1 MAHTTVPR
9 RRALTALLAAGALA
23 VPLAACSG
31 AGDEPAGSGEASADA
46 ASALEKGGE
55 LTVWAWDPTLESVA
69 RDFEAEHPNVTVT
82 LENVGTGNDQY
93 TALQNAIA
101 AGDGVP
107 DVAQVE
113 FYALPQ
119 FALSDALTDL
129 TPYGADQLDGTFTP
143 GPWGAVTQGGG
154 VWALPTDSGPMALFY
169 NKRVF
174 DEHGI
179 EVPSTWDEYVE
190 AARTLHEADP
200 KAYLTNDV
208 GDAGF
213 TTSMIWQAG
222 GQPYRVDGT
231 DVTIDLAD
239 AGSAQFADTWQTMI
253 DDDLVAPVVSWSDE
267 WYQGLSDG
275 SIASLVIGAW
285 MRGNLESSVP
295 DAAGDWAVAPMPQW
309 EAGQQATAENGGSS
323 LAVPAASENADL
335 AWAFLEYAT
344 AGDGVATRVDEG
356 AFPATTAELEDPA
369 FREQE
374 FDYFG
379 GQKVNEVLADSAA
392 NVVEGWQYLPFQVYA
407 NSIFNDTVGQAYVG
421 DTTLT
426 EGLAAWQEQSAT
438 FGNDQGFTVNP

>member
-1 MAHTTVPR
+1 MTARPDLSR
-9 RRALTALLAAGALA
+9 RVLRGTAAAGVLALALTACG
-23 VPLAACSG
+23 G
-31 AGDEPAGSGEASADA
+31 GETESGEAAQDADA
-46 ASALEKGGE
+46 ALAEGGE
-55 LTVWAWDPTLESVA
+55 ITVWAWDPTLASVA
-69 RDFEAEHPNVTVT
+69 ADFEAENPGVTVT

-119 FALSDALTDL
+119 FALSEAMTDL
-129 TPYGADQLDGTFTP
+129 TAYGADQLDGTFTP
-143 GPWGAVTQGGG
+143 GPWGAVQQEGG
-154 VWALPTDSGPMALFY
+154 VYALPTDSGPMALFY
-169 NKRVF
+169 NQRVF

-179 EVPSTWDEYVE
+179 DVPTTWEEYVE

-200 KAYLTNDV
+200 DAYLTNDV

-213 TTSMIWQAG
+213 TTSLIWQAG
-222 GQPYRVDGT
+222 GRPYQVDGT
-231 DVTIDLAD
+231 EVTVDFSD
-239 AGSAQFADTWQTMI
+239 AGTQQFTSTWQTML
-253 DDDLVAPVVSWSDE
+253 DEDLVAPVGSWSDE

-295 DAAGDWAVAPMPQW
+295 GAAGDWAVAPMPQW
-309 EAGQQATAENGGSS
+309 ESGAEVTAENGGSS
-323 LAVPAASENADL
+323 LAIPAASENADL

-344 AGDGVATRVDEG
+344 VGDGIATRVAEG
-356 AFPATTAELEDPA
+356 AFPATVAELEDPT
-369 FREQE
+369 FREEE

-379 GQKVNEVLADSAA
+379 GQAVNEVLADSASQVA
-392 NVVEGWQYLPFQVYA
+392 EGWQYLPFQVYA
-407 NSIFNDTVGQAYVG
+407 NSIFNDTVGQAYVT

-426 EGLAAWQEQSAT
+426 DGLATWQDQTIAYGE
-438 FGNDQGFTVNP
+438 DQGFTVDP

>member
-1 MAHTTVPR
+1 MTARTTTRTTRWLRGTAV
-9 RRALTALLAAGALA
+9 AGVLALGLTACA
-23 VPLAACSG
+23 SG
-31 AGDEPAGSGEASADA
+31 ETDSGEATQDAD
-46 ASALEKGGE
+46 SALEEGGE
-55 LTVWAWDPTLESVA
+55 ITVWAWDPTLESVA
-69 RDFEAEHPNVTVT
+69 ADFEAEHPNVTVN

-107 DVAQVE
+107 DVAQIE

-119 FALSDALTDL
+119 FALSEALADL
-129 TPYGADQLDGTFTP
+129 TAYGADELDGTFTP
-143 GPWGAVTQGGG
+143 GPWGAVQQEGG
-154 VWALPTDSGPMALFY
+154 VYALPTDSGPMALFY

-179 EVPSTWDEYVE
+179 EVPTTWEEYVE

-200 KAYLTNDV
+200 DAYLTNDV

-222 GQPYRVDGT
+222 GRPYQVEGT
-231 DVTIDLAD
+231 DVTIDFTD
-239 AGSAQFADTWQTMI
+239 EGTQQFTSTWQSML
-253 DDDLVAPVVSWSDE
+253 DEELVAPVGSWSDE

-295 DAAGDWAVAPMPQW
+295 DASGDWAVAPMPQW
-309 EAGQQATAENGGSS
+309 ESGEEVTSENGGSS
-323 LAVPAASENADL
+323 LAIPAASENADL

-344 AGDGVATRVDEG
+344 VGDGIATRVDEG
-356 AFPATTAELEDPA
+356 AFPATVAELEDPA

-374 FDYFG
+374 FEYFG
-379 GQKVNEVLADSAA
+379 GQQVNEVLADSSA
-392 NVVEGWQYLPFQVYA
+392 NVAEGWQYLPFQVYA
-407 NSIFNDTVGQAYVG
+407 NSIFNDTVGQAYVS

-426 EGLAAWQEQSAT
+426 DGLTTWQEQST
-438 FGNDQGFTVNP
+438 TYGNDQGFTVNQ